1 MYEEKRIERKKRVG
15 HMSNKRHHEEQEQIV
30 AARRRKAIPLR
41 MARGPQDY
49 TPGQQEEPAVLTS
62 VADMLQWAQN
72 WSRSRSIWP
81 FMYALACCGFEMIAA
96 ASAPQYDM
104 SRFGSEVF
112 RASPRQA
119 DLMIVAGTVSVK
131 MAPRLRHLW
140 EQMPE
145 PKWVISMGQ
154 CANSGGEFYDS
165 YYTVQGVDTVVPVDV
180 YVPGCPPRPEAL
192 IEGMYKL
199 REKIEKQGYIPRTD
213 QDSALVAPM
222 AQPTQ
227 GGGDAAEQTLEGRHT
242 QEMLLNLG
250 PQHPSTHGVL
260 RLVLTLEGETVL
272 GCTPVI
278 GYLHRGIEKTL
289 ENRPYL
295 SGIRYMDNADY
306 LSPMLNEIAYAGAVE
321 QLMELDP
328 PRRAQY
334 IRLLVGELQR
344 IASHLIGI
352 GAYVNDL
359 GTTTPLL
366 WTMRDREG
374 IMDLFEALGGSR
386 FNVNYVRVGG
396 VLHDFPNDWLKSCE
410 TYLDQLEKNMSELEQ
425 LVNGNEIFRAR
436 TEGVGYLDPQQ
447 AIAFGLTGPMARAS
461 GITWDLRVN
470 RPSMAY
476 REVPVNVQ
484 TRQEGDCY
492 ARNAVRLQEIGESI
506 RLCRVAIDQ
515 LPPGPIS
522 ARTPLALRPPRGETY
537 FAIESSKGELGVYLI
552 SDGSEFPW
560 RAKLRGPSFVN
571 LQVLPELLRGYKMSD
586 VIAILGSLDFVVGEV
601 DR

>member
-1 MYEEKRIERKKRVG
+1 MICTKEKELNEKKRVG
-15 HMSNKRHHEEQEQIV
+15 YMSNKQHGDKKRV
-30 AARRRKAIPLR
+30 LASRRRKPIPLS

-62 VADMLQWAQN
+62 VADMLRWAQN

-213 QDSALVAPM
+213 KDSGLAAPL
-222 AQPTQ
+222 AQPMQ
-227 GGGDAAEQTLEGRHT
+227 GGGDEEEQTGEGLRT

-289 ENRPYL
+289 EDRPYL
-295 SGIRYMDNADY
+295 GGIRYTDNADY

-321 QLMELDP
+321 QLMELEP

-344 IASHLIGI
+344 IASHLVGI

-359 GTTTPLL
+359 GATTPLL

-396 VLHDFPNDWLKSCE
+396 VLHDFPKGWLKSCE

-425 LVNGNEIFRAR
+425 LINGNEIFLAR
-436 TEGVGYLDPQQ
+436 TQGVGYLDPQQ
-447 AIAFGLTGPMARAS
+447 ALSYGITGPMARAS

-470 RPSMAY
+470 WPSMAY
-476 REVPVNVQ
+476 R
-484 TRQEGDCY
+484 
-492 ARNAVRLQEIGESI
+492 
-506 RLCRVAIDQ
+506 
-515 LPPGPIS
+515 
-522 ARTPLALRPPRGETY
+522 
-537 FAIESSKGELGVYLI
+537 
-552 SDGSEFPW
+552 
-560 RAKLRGPSFVN
+560 
-571 LQVLPELLRGYKMSD
+571 
-586 VIAILGSLDFVVGEV
+586 
-601 DR
+601 

>member
-1 MYEEKRIERKKRVG
+1 MILASVFAAQKKRG
-15 HMSNKRHHEEQEQIV
+15 IHMSDRHQRAEQKRVPIT
-30 AARRRKAIPLR
+30 RRRKAIPLR
-41 MARGPQDY
+41 MASGPKDY

-62 VADMLQWAQN
+62 LADMLQWTQN
-72 WSRSRSIWP
+72 WARSRSVWP

-104 SRFGSEVF
+104 ARFGSEVF

-192 IEGMYKL
+192 IEGIFKL
-199 REKIEKQGYIPRTD
+199 REKIEKQGYIPRD
-213 QDSALVAPM
+213 NQDSSLGAGAAQLKQETVDAVVPAP
-222 AQPTQ
+222 P
-227 GGGDAAEQTLEGRHT
+227 GR

-260 RLVLTLEGETVL
+260 RLVLTLEGETVVD
-272 GCTPVI
+272 CTPVI
-278 GYLHRGIEKTL
+278 RYLHRGIEKTL

-295 SGIRYMDNADY
+295 GGIRYLDNADY
-306 LSPMLNEIAYAGAVE
+306 LSPMLNEIAYAGAIE
-321 QLMELDP
+321 QLMELEP

-334 IRLLVGELQR
+334 VRLLVGELQR

-359 GTTTPLL
+359 GATTPLL
-366 WTMRDREG
+366 WAMRDREG
-374 IMDLFEALGGSR
+374 VMDLFEALGGSR

-396 VLHDFPNDWLKSCE
+396 VLHDFPGGWLRSCE
-410 TYLDQLEKNMSELEQ
+410 AYLDQLEKNMGELER
-425 LVNGNEIFRAR
+425 LVNGSEIFQAR
-436 TEGVGYLDPQQ
+436 TQGVGYLDPQQ
-447 AIAFGLTGPMARAS
+447 ALAYGISGPMARAS
-461 GITWDLRVN
+461 GIGWDLRVN
-470 RPSMAY
+470 RPYMAY
-476 REVPVNVQ
+476 RQVPVNVQ

-492 ARNAVRLQEIGESI
+492 ARNAVRFQEIQESI

-515 LPPGPIS
+515 LPPGSIS
-522 ARTPLALRPPRGETY
+522 TRTPVALRPPRGETY
-537 FAIESSKGELGVYLI
+537 FALESSKGELGVYLI
-552 SDGSEFPW
+552 SDGSEYPW
-560 RAKLRGPSFVN
+560 RAKLRGSSFVN
-571 LQVLPELLRGYKMSD
+571 LQMLPELLRGYNTGD
-586 VIAILGSLDFVVGEV
+586 VIAVLGSLDFVVGEV